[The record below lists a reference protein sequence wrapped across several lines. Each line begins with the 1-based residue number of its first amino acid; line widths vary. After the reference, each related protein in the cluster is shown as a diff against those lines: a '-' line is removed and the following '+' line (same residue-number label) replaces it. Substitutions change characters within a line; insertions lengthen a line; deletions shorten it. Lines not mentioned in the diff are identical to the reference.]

1 MAVEVNKTE
10 AAKVKGIS
18 IVGYLGIL
26 FLIPLLAGKDNQFAQ
41 FHANQ
46 SLVLFICSVIAGIIA
61 YIPVIGL
68 VGSILSLVLFVFMII
83 GMVNAAHLEAKPLPL
98 IGGITLIKS
107 Y

>member
-1 MAVEVNKTE
+1 M
-10 AAKVKGIS
+10 
-18 IVGYLGIL
+18 
-26 FLIPLLAGKDNQFAQ
+26 
-41 FHANQ
+41 
-46 SLVLFICSVIAGIIA
+46 
-61 YIPVIGL
+61 IGL